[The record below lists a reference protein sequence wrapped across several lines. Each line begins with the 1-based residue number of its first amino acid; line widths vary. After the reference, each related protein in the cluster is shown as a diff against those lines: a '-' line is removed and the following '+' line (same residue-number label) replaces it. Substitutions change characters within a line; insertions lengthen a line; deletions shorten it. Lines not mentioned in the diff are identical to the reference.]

1 MVLQRIFLL
10 TLQEYCD
17 IMVHAQHVRPMTQ
30 DARTPP
36 LSSEQLLSQISRLT
50 KTQLYDLEGKL
61 LSPLQRVRLNRV
73 KHAHVVEMATH
84 MSTEHAQR
92 VLDYRVAKT
101 REIDAAVTE
110 LSRAYEEGSRLRAE
124 YVREY
129 VHGAMELC
137 ITDFFHLDEDGDWV
151 VDPQEFADIPCE
163 KKRYIES
170 VEVKIVR
177 GERRYKLNFVSKTA
191 AMALAAK
198 LTGLLESKDKT
209 PALQHNTI
217 PWEQLAKDEHDPI
230 EAKILSARTL

>member
-1 MVLQRIFLL
+1 
-10 TLQEYCD
+10 
-17 IMVHAQHVRPMTQ
+17 MTQ
-30 DARTPP
+30 DACALP

-50 KTQLYDLEGKL
+50 KSQLYDLEYKL
-61 LSPLQRVRLNRV
+61 LSPLQRVRLNRARHSYV
-73 KHAHVVEMATH
+73 TEMATH
-84 MSTEHAQR
+84 MSTEYAQR
-92 VLDYRVAKT
+92 ALGYRIAQT
-101 REIDAAVTE
+101 RELDAAVTE
-110 LSRAYEEGSRLRAE
+110 LSKKYEESSQLRAE

-129 VHGAMELC
+129 VHGVMELC

-151 VDPQEFADIPCE
+151 VDPREFDDIPRE

-209 PALQHNTI
+209 PALQHSSI